1 LKTAGN
7 ALRHRWRPAA
17 AVALFFVA
25 LAGLA
30 AFVRPPTYQGT
41 AILFLDERYN
51 SSQGFDL
58 ALQAGELMNHHYI
71 QMATSTPVLAQVCS
85 GPDAATVA
93 PNGPCTSNALAG
105 RVNAASVTGTSLIAV
120 NATGPDPTAA
130 AALANDVAQG
140 IVDQDHQ
147 EVAQMLK
154 PQSDYLD
161 AELKRLSTAIQAGG
175 SPAQLNSLEGEYAT
189 TYARRQDLALEEFR
203 LSGNLSLIQPA
214 DPPFKP
220 IDPDPRKYLL
230 AGLVTGLLAAML
242 VALWR
247 ELRDDRLREPEQLA
261 QAAGVPFVMAVA
273 TSRNASM
280 NSGGQ
285 AYAGLVAL
293 YPRLRR
299 ILVTAASAGDQ
310 ARIGAER
317 LAAIAAEAGQE
328 VRVVPAEAYHERP
341 PSEPLEVTLVAAPS
355 PDISARAVMLARSS
369 DVAVV
374 VATTGVTH
382 FGAAERTAALLRR
395 AGTDVAA
402 AILLPPTSTAG
413 RNGKGR
419 EL

>member
-1 LKTAGN
+1 
-7 ALRHRWRPAA
+7 
-17 AVALFFVA
+17 
-25 LAGLA
+25 
-30 AFVRPPTYQGT
+30 
-41 AILFLDERYN
+41 
-51 SSQGFDL
+51 
-58 ALQAGELMNHHYI
+58 
-71 QMATSTPVLAQVCS
+71 
-85 GPDAATVA
+85 
-93 PNGPCTSNALAG
+93 
-105 RVNAASVTGTSLIAV
+105 
-120 NATGPDPTAA
+120 
-130 AALANDVAQG
+130 
-140 IVDQDHQ
+140 
-147 EVAQMLK
+147 
-154 PQSDYLD
+154 
-161 AELKRLSTAIQAGG
+161 
-175 SPAQLNSLEGEYAT
+175 
-189 TYARRQDLALEEFR
+189 
-203 LSGNLSLIQPA
+203 
-214 DPPFKP
+214 
-220 IDPDPRKYLL
+220 
-230 AGLVTGLLAAML
+230 LLAAML

-273 TSRNASM
+273 TSRNRSM

-328 VRVVPAEAYHERP
+328 VRVVAAEAYHERP